1 MAEPSDLAGW
11 LERLERRHPR
21 EIDLGLGRVGA
32 VADRLG
38 LRPFPAPVLTVAG
51 TNGKG
56 TVTYCAAALAAASGR
71 RVGAYTSPHLLRY
84 NERIAV
90 DGTPVEDGAIVR
102 AFEAIE
108 AARGDIS
115 LSYFETATLAA
126 LWLFREARVELAVLE
141 VGLGGRLDATNIL
154 DADVAVVTRIGLDH
168 REWLGDTVEA
178 IAIEKAGI
186 ARRDR
191 PVVLAERAYP
201 RSLAPALAAAG
212 ARPLRAGR
220 EWSWTAAAGEL
231 AVTSARG
238 RRFTVPLPDA
248 LEPANVA
255 AALCAVDEL
264 LTRAPGAAERALARL
279 VVPGRRERRR
289 LGSGELWLDV
299 AHNADSADGLAA
311 ALGRAPAAAT
321 HGLCAVMGDK
331 DLAGIFVPLAP
342 QLDSL
347 VVCGLPGNARAAPAE
362 RLAAAAGAAGVPGV
376 QRAADLEAGWRV
388 LAPRVA
394 AGARG
399 VVFGSFFTVAGIMP
413 QLANP
418 ATEEPACARG

>member
-1 MAEPSDLAGW
+1 MAEPSELAGW

-38 LRPFPAPVLTVAG
+38 LRPFPAPLLTVAG

-71 RVGAYTSPHLLRY
+71 RVGAYTSPHLLRF
-84 NERIAV
+84 NERIAL
-90 DGTPVEDGAIVR
+90 DGTPADDVAIVR

-191 PVVLAERAYP
+191 PVVLAERAWP
-201 RSLAPALAAAG
+201 GTLEPALAAAG

-238 RRFTVPLPDA
+238 RRFTVPLPEA

-264 LTRAPGAAERALARL
+264 LTLSPGAAVRALEGL
-279 VVPGRRERRR
+279 VVPGRRERQP

-299 AHNADSADGLAA
+299 AHNADAAAGLAA
-311 ALGRAPAAAT
+311 ALAQAPAAAT
-321 HGLCAVMGDK
+321 HGLCAIMGDK
-331 DLAGIFVPLAP
+331 DLAGIFTALAP
-342 QLDSL
+342 QLASL
-347 VVCGLPGNARAAPAE
+347 VVCGLPGNARAAPVE
-362 RLAAAAGAAGVPGV
+362 RLVAAAGAAGVAAV
-376 QRAADLEAGWRV
+376 QSAPDLEAGWRLLV
-388 LAPRVA
+388 PRVA
-394 AGARG
+394 GGARG

-418 ATEEPACARG
+418 ATKEPACARG

>member
-38 LRPFPAPVLTVAG
+38 LWPFPAPVLTVAG

-56 TVTYCAAALAAASGR
+56 TVTYCAAALAAASGC

-90 DGTPVEDGAIVR
+90 DGTPVDDGAIVR

-108 AARGDIS
+108 AARGEIS

-126 LWLFREARVELAVLE
+126 LWLFREARVALAVLE

-186 ARRDR
+186 ARRDQ
-191 PVVLAERAYP
+191 PVVLAERARP
-201 RSLAPALAAAG
+201 ASLEPALAAAG

-220 EWSWTAAAGEL
+220 EWSWTAVAGEL

-238 RRFTVPLPDA
+238 RRFTVPLPERIS
-248 LEPANVA
+248 LS
-255 AALCAVDEL
+255 
-264 LTRAPGAAERALARL
+264 RAP
-279 VVPGRRERRR
+279 RRTTRRWRR
-289 LGSGELWLDV
+289 L
-299 AHNADSADGLAA
+299 
-311 ALGRAPAAAT
+311 R
-321 HGLCAVMGDK
+321 
-331 DLAGIFVPLAP
+331 
-342 QLDSL
+342 
-347 VVCGLPGNARAAPAE
+347 
-362 RLAAAAGAAGVPGV
+362 
-376 QRAADLEAGWRV
+376 
-388 LAPRVA
+388 
-394 AGARG
+394 
-399 VVFGSFFTVAGIMP
+399 
-413 QLANP
+413 
-418 ATEEPACARG
+418 

>member
-178 IAIEKAGI
+178 IAIEKAGSTDGT
-186 ARRDR
+186 AVRDGFY
-191 PVVLAERAYP
+191 AIDSY
-201 RSLAPALAAAG
+201 AG
-212 ARPLRAGR
+212 LIKNYSTP
-220 EWSWTAAAGEL
+220 
-231 AVTSARG
+231 
-238 RRFTVPLPDA
+238 FTPEQHDA
-248 LEPANVA
+248 LGPQDYVFTHF
-255 AALCAVDEL
+255 VD
-264 LTRAPGAAERALARL
+264 GSI
-279 VVPGRRERRR
+279 VP
-289 LGSGELWLDV
+289 V
-299 AHNADSADGLAA
+299 K
-311 ALGRAPAAAT
+311 P
-321 HGLCAVMGDK
+321 
-331 DLAGIFVPLAP
+331 
-342 QLDSL
+342 
-347 VVCGLPGNARAAPAE
+347 
-362 RLAAAAGAAGVPGV
+362 
-376 QRAADLEAGWRV
+376 
-388 LAPRVA
+388 
-394 AGARG
+394 
-399 VVFGSFFTVAGIMP
+399 
-413 QLANP
+413 
-418 ATEEPACARG
+418 